1 MRHYLSHIRL
11 TWLIWIATAT
21 VVSAQS
27 DADLVSRIS
36 KQVQLMRESKTA
48 DDIYTV
54 RTRLENM
61 AETAPNDLATIKSFR
76 DAYLVMADKLAA
88 YDHYKSGC
96 NAYFKYLELE
106 ESYHNKYMVALRD
119 SIGNGKTPSPSPT
132 PKVIEP
138 KPVKEELVVP
148 TDTIVNDSM
157 TTANQA
163 QPVSNG
169 SGSGG
174 ANTVWIVLLTTLII
188 GFGIMTFSQRKRL
201 SKLTVAL
208 VGDQSEVKRLFRISA
223 TVSMISGVI
232 RYAREFSAHCA
243 DVLSDMVEAIKG
255 DGHSGKTDEKS
266 ISPAQEAISVFR
278 KISSD
283 GRSTT
288 GEGGGVH

>member
-1 MRHYLSHIRL
+1 MRTYLSHIGL
-11 TWLIWIATAT
+11 TWLLWIGIATA
-21 VVSAQS
+21 VSAQS
-27 DADLVSRIS
+27 DSDLVSRIS

-61 AETAPNDLATIKSFR
+61 AETAPKDLATIKSFR

-106 ESYHNKYMVALRD
+106 ESYHNNYMAALRD
-119 SIGNGKTPSPSPT
+119 SIGSDKNPAPA

-138 KPVKEELVVP
+138 EPIKEELVVP
-148 TDTIVNDSM
+148 TDTIVNDS
-157 TTANQA
+157 TIIANQD

-169 SGSGG
+169 TGSGS

-201 SKLTVAL
+201 SKLMVAL

-243 DVLSDMVEAIKG
+243 DVLSDMVESMKG
-255 DGHSGKTDEKS
+255 DDKSGKTDEKS
-266 ISPAQEAISVFR
+266 FSPAQDAISVFR